1 MTQINDAL
9 AFLLELA
16 ALAALAV
23 WGDHTDGVVLAIAA
37 PVAAAIFWGAFVA
50 PKAAVRIPA
59 AGQHVL
65 ASVVLIV
72 AGAALVA
79 AGSTALGVALA
90 VAGVANRAVVV
101 WTSR

>member
-1 MTQINDAL
+1 
-9 AFLLELA
+9 
-16 ALAALAV
+16 
-23 WGDHTDGVVLAIAA
+23 
-37 PVAAAIFWGAFVA
+37 
-50 PKAAVRIPA
+50 
-59 AGQHVL
+59 
-65 ASVVLIV
+65 V